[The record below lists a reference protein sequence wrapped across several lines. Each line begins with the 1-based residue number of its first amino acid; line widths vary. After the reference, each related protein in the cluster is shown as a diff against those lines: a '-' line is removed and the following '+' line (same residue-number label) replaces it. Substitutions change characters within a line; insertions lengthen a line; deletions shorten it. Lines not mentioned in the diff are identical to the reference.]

1 MKLMDVINEIVPT
14 KHFKDRYNERF
25 LENEYLNVI
34 LRHDKSGNFS
44 RIGTIVIPQNVVDEV
59 EHLMKY
65 ITNPS
70 LNLSEQNLFGVV
82 LYRFN
87 MPKLFNEIT
96 FFPKVFIKDVIKKL
110 ISKEFSIYFEDPKT
124 KSTGQYII
132 AILKGSLIITTY
144 YSYKNDETT
153 VRESIRKKFP
163 KYADAIVYV
172 PNPENIDF
180 YDDDVVTN
188 NF

>member
-1 MKLMDVINEIVPT
+1 MDIINEIVPT
-14 KHFKDRYNERF
+14 KHFKDRYNIRF
-25 LENEYLNVI
+25 LENEFLNV
-34 LRHDKSGNFS
+34 LLYHNESKKRSK
-44 RIGTIVIPQNVVDEV
+44 IGTIVIPQDVVDEV

-70 LNLSEQNLFGVV
+70 LNLNQQNLFGVV

-87 MPKLFNEIT
+87 MLKLFNQINFERH
-96 FFPKVFIKDVIKKL
+96 VFIKDIIKKL
-110 ISKEFSIYFEDPKT
+110 ISKEYSIQFQDPKT

-132 AILKGSLIITTY
+132 AILKGSVILTTY
-144 YSYKNDETT
+144 YSIKNDEATIK
-153 VRESIRKKFP
+153 ESIRNNWP
-163 KYADAIVYV
+163 KYADYIVYV